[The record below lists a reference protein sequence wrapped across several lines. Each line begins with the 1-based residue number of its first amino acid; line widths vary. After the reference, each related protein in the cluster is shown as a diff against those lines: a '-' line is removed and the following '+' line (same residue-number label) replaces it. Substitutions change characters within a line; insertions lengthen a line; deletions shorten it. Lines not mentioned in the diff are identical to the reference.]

1 MDNKM
6 KKTLLATTAVG
17 LFAAASANAA
27 GPTVTVGGYAD
38 FQVGSA
44 DQEGLYENSTGAN
57 VYSSDLHTR
66 TDTEVYIKVD
76 GKTDSGLGYG
86 ALIELEA
93 DVNGDD
99 NTTNANNNAERTFI
113 YLESGFGRVE
123 VGATGDAGDAL
134 RVDAGTFA
142 RATGGIGGDFY
153 QYVDLG
159 TQNTPSAGSEFYV
172 LPGLPTAVGL
182 TGEANAGSKNA
193 RAFAN
198 KISYYSP
205 RIQGLQLGV
214 SYTPDQDERGTA
226 DGFSG
231 DGNGNCTPAA
241 PSTAACTQT
250 TGIENAWNIGLN
262 YEGEFEGFGIEA
274 SAQAEWGNT
283 EDNAGVATTRDD
295 LQAYAFGLA
304 GSYAGFTLGGSY
316 GIIDESSNRATLNTE
331 IDYWTVGG
339 AYVFGPFGTSVSYMD
354 STIEN
359 QSGTNDSEFQN
370 LVVGADYQLAPGLMP
385 YIEVSFFET
394 DNNIPD
400 IATTVDNEGTV
411 FLVGTELNF

>member
-1 MDNKM
+1 M
-6 KKTLLATTAVG
+6 KKILLATTAVG
-17 LFAAASANAA
+17 LFAAASANAS

-38 FQVGSA
+38 FQVGSS
-44 DQEGLYENSTGAN
+44 DQESLFEASPATNAFSK
-57 VYSSDLHTR
+57 DLHTR
-66 TDTEVYIKVD
+66 TDTEIYIKVD
-76 GKTDSGLGYG
+76 GKTDNGLGYG

-93 DVNGDD
+93 DVSADD
-99 NTTNANNNAERTFI
+99 DTGANNNAERAYI
-113 YLESGFGRVE
+113 YVESGFGRVE

-134 RVDAGTFA
+134 RVDASTFA

-153 QYVDLG
+153 KYADLG
-159 TQNTPSAGSEFYV
+159 NSQTPVSVSDFYI

-182 TGEANAGSKNA
+182 TGEADGGVKTA
-193 RAFAN
+193 RATAN

-226 DGFSG
+226 SGFSS
-231 DGNGNCTPAA
+231 DSNGAA
-241 PSTAACTQT
+241 GAV
-250 TGIENAWNIGLN
+250 TGIENAWNVGLN
-262 YEGEFEGFGIEA
+262 YDGEFSGFGIEA

-283 EDNAGVATTRDD
+283 ENAGLVATTRDD

-316 GIIDESSNRATLNTE
+316 GIIDESSNTATLNTE
-331 IDYWTVGG
+331 TDYWTLGA

-359 QSGTNDSEFQN
+359 QTGTNDSEFQN
-370 LVVGADYQLAPGLMP
+370 IVVGADYQLAPGLVP
-385 YIEVSFFET
+385 YVEVSFFET
-394 DNNIPD
+394 DNNIAD
-400 IATTVDNEGTV
+400 VAGTSVDNEGTI
-411 FLVGTELNF
+411 FIVGTELNF

>member
-1 MDNKM
+1 M
-6 KKTLLATTAVG
+6 KKILLATTAVG
-17 LFAAASANAA
+17 LFAAATAHAQ

-44 DQEGLYENSTGAN
+44 DQEPLYETSTGAN
-57 VYSSDLHTR
+57 AFSSDLHTR

-76 GKTDSGLGYG
+76 GKTDNGLGYG
-86 ALIELEA
+86 AYIELEA

-99 NTTNANNNAERTFI
+99 NATNANNNSERT
-113 YLESGFGRVE
+113 YLYVESGFGRVE

-134 RVDAGTFA
+134 RVDASTFA

-159 TQNTPSAGSEFYV
+159 NGQAAAAGSDYYI

-182 TGEANAGSKNA
+182 TGEADGGAINA
-193 RAFAN
+193 RATAN

-231 DGNGNCTPAA
+231 DGNGGAG
-241 PSTAACTQT
+241 T

-283 EDNAGVATTRDD
+283 EDNAAAATTRDD

-316 GIIDESSNRATLNTE
+316 GIIDESSNTATLNTE
-331 IDYWTVGG
+331 TDYWTVGG
-339 AYVFGPFGTSVSYMD
+339 AYAFGPFAASVSYFSSEID
-354 STIEN
+354 N
-359 QSGTNDSEFQN
+359 QAVANTDSEFQN
-370 LVVGADYQLAPGLMP
+370 LVVGADYQLAPGLVP
-385 YIEVSFFET
+385 YIEVAFFET
-394 DNNIPD
+394 DNNIANT
-400 IATTVDNEGTV
+400 ATTVDNEGTV
-411 FLVGTELNF
+411 FIVGTELNF

>member
-17 LFAAASANAA
+17 LFAAASAHAQ
-27 GPTVTVGGYAD
+27 GPTVTVGGHAD
-38 FQVGSA
+38 FQIGTA
-44 DQEGLYENSTGAN
+44 DQESLYETNTGTN

-66 TDTEVYIKVD
+66 TDTEIYIKVD

-86 ALIELEA
+86 AYIELEA
-93 DVNGDD
+93 DVSGDD
-99 NTTNANNNAERTFI
+99 NSAGNNNAEKTYI
-113 YLESGFGRVE
+113 YVKGGFGKVE

-134 RVDAGTFA
+134 RVDASTFA

-153 QYVDLG
+153 KFIDLG
-159 TQNTPSAGSEFYV
+159 NGQAASPSDYYI
-172 LPGLPTAVGL
+172 LPGLPTVVGL
-182 TGEANAGSKNA
+182 TGEASGGSRYD
-193 RAFAN
+193 RAYAN

-214 SYTPDQDERGTA
+214 SYTPDQDERGTK

-231 DGNGNCTPAA
+231 DGNGGAGNG
-241 PSTAACTQT
+241 
-250 TGIENAWNIGLN
+250 GIENAWNIGLN

-316 GIIDESSNRATLNTE
+316 GIIDESSNTATLNTE
-331 IDYWTVGG
+331 TDYWTIGG
-339 AYVFGPFGTSVSYMD
+339 AYEFGPFGASVSYFSSEID
-354 STIEN
+354 NETVA
-359 QSGTNDSEFQN
+359 TADSEFQN
-370 LVVGADYQLAPGLMP
+370 VVIGADYQLAPGLVP
-385 YIEVSFFET
+385 YIEVAFFET
-394 DNNIPD
+394 DNNIAD
-400 IATTVDNEGTV
+400 VAGTTVDNEGTV
-411 FLVGTELNF
+411 FIVGTELNF